1 MKKSEGYTMTK
12 KIIKRRMPVMLMAL
26 LFAAT
31 FSVGTVTASDITG
44 VTGSGGV
51 FNIDPTGQ
59 ITQDGKSIGFREY
72 NNFTLDNGDT
82 ANLKFD
88 SGINSFINMVNN
100 QINIDGLVQTTK
112 GGNFYKG
119 EAIFVSPQGMVVGP
133 NGVLNVGSLG
143 VYTPT
148 APGMK
153 MLKDGLN
160 NGTLTATYKGNQI
173 NLLDGIGW
181 HGNAPVVINGQINS
195 AAGVDLVANQFTLGS
210 TGQITSSGEALF
222 GALVNFPRLNDNA
235 NGVNI
240 RSYDR
245 QNNGFMHIDGKIVNN
260 GNSGVI
266 IQNRGSQGLNV
277 SSGAQIKTTNGELHL
292 VNSKGAMNVAGTLE
306 GNGNKVYLTNG
317 PQAGAMNFT
326 GKLNSNAGAEIYNR
340 SAAGATIAGEI
351 VNKGHGI
358 AITSEQGVLNLN
370 GKINNQ
376 NTDLVITNQG
386 QKLVTGT
393 NSNID
398 GSGKIQLSSK
408 GADGMEL
415 NGTIK
420 NSRNTLIT
428 NHTGKLTVNGTVE
441 NTAGKMNITQKGDDG
456 LELGANSKI
465 KSAGEEVLIQNV
477 GRGGFT
483 ADGSIE
489 SSAATYLQNAK
500 FAEGAMKIN
509 GDIDN
514 SGKVL
519 YIGNTS
525 AGGLE
530 ISESAVIKNK
540 NADIKIVNFAGNLD
554 DKGDISNENGNIYLT
569 NKGNGGLN
577 VEDTAILGA
586 DRGKLVV
593 QNFGTQG
600 MTIDGQVENKGYTAL
615 YNHAGDMNINSDVT
629 TIGARMNIQNSG
641 NGALNINDTANITN
655 EGMGRTYI
663 TNKGDGG
670 MNIDAD
676 VVGGGH
682 IIATNRKGG
691 MNIHSKVTSTKA
703 NVVLTNTGEQDMV
716 IDGTVRGNKVT
727 AYSKGNDIVLGNK
740 DTNQIS
746 INGLNKVSIT
756 TDNGSILNAGVDTH
770 LIKSG
775 GNLYMH
781 ANNGTIGTEPT
792 GGIGA
797 DSRDLT
803 KSVNVVVNGKVKA
816 FTTDPNNNGTINIAT
831 KGHNLKVDRIKADG
845 KVFLLTDQYVD
856 ADGVVHTGSI
866 LNRGTELDKYA
877 NVKGTTVDM
886 ISSGSIGTADRSLHF
901 RQTDP
906 SQKSNVLAAKDIH
919 MHHRGNESGESVNF
933 GTIKSKEGSI
943 DVNLISDGVIDNV
956 VAPGAINVYSRKENS
971 NLIVNNRSNNPNVIR
986 DYFDE
991 PVKTATTANNSTDT
1005 QPVESESDTHSPD
1018 EPTNNAGTEPESNI
1032 NSPDEPTNNVGTEP
1046 DPTMNDSVNPYTQ
1059 FTSSSTN
1066 HFFGMWMSR
1075 FPDYNDAAAM
1085 RVWLSEYPASGLCP
1099 DEVYPWL
1106 NGLPQEQ
1113 QDLGLKVVNWLTYYY
1128 PDNSNFNFDAWL
1140 AGNPLITGVAYGQT
1154 QLFSMQ

>member
-1 MKKSEGYTMTK
+1 MTKSEGYTMTK
-12 KIIKRRMPVMLMAL
+12 KIIKRRLPVMLMAL

-31 FSVGTVTASDITG
+31 FSVGAVSASDISG

-72 NNFTLDNGDT
+72 NNFKLDNGDT

-222 GALVNFPRLNDNA
+222 GALVNFPRLNNNA

-240 RSYDR
+240 RTYDR
-245 QNNGFMHIDGKIVNN
+245 QNNGFMKIDGKILNN

-266 IQNRGSQGLNV
+266 IQNRGSQGLTV
-277 SSGAQIKTTNGELHL
+277 SSGAQIKTSNGALHL
-292 VNSKGAMNVAGTLE
+292 VNSKGVMNVAGTLE
-306 GNGNKVYLTNG
+306 GNGDKVYLTNG

-340 SAAGATIAGEI
+340 SASGANIAGEI
-351 VNKGHGI
+351 VNKGNGL
-358 AITSEQGVLNLN
+358 AITSEQGVLNLD

-376 NTDLVITNQG
+376 NTELIITNQG
-386 QKLVTGT
+386 QKLITGA

-408 GADGMEL
+408 GANGMEL

-420 NSRNTLIT
+420 NSKNTLIT

-441 NTAGKMNITQKGDDG
+441 NTAGKMNITQKGDGG
-456 LELGANSKI
+456 LELGANSMI

-477 GRGGFT
+477 GKGGFT
-483 ADGSIE
+483 ADGDIE

-500 FAEGAMKIN
+500 YAEGAMKVN
-509 GDIDN
+509 GNIDN

-530 ISESAVIKNK
+530 IGENAKINNENAAIKV
-540 NADIKIVNFAGNLD
+540 VNFAGNLD
-554 DKGDISNENGNIYLT
+554 DKGEIANKNGNIYLT
-569 NKGNGGLN
+569 NKGSGGLN
-577 VEDTAILGA
+577 IKDTATVGA
-586 DRGKLVV
+586 DKGQLVV
-593 QNFGTQG
+593 QNMGSQG
-600 MTIDGQVENKGYTAL
+600 LTVDGEVTNKGYTAI
-615 YNHAGDMNINSDVT
+615 YNKAGDMNINSNVK
-629 TIGARMNIQNSG
+629 TIGAKLNIQNSG
-641 NGALNINDTANITN
+641 NGALNINDTAEIIN

-663 TNKGDGG
+663 TNKGAGG
-670 MNIDAD
+670 MNVDAT

-682 IIATNRKGG
+682 VILTNRNGG
-691 MNIHSKVTSTKA
+691 MKISSNVASTKS
-703 NVVLTNTGEQDMV
+703 NVVLTNTGNKNMV
-716 IDGTVRGNKVT
+716 VNGTVRGNKVT
-727 AYSKGNDIVLGNK
+727 AYSKGNDIVLGN
-740 DTNQIS
+740 TETEQIA
-746 INGLNKVSIT
+746 INGLKKVSIT
-756 TDNGSILNAGVDTH
+756 TDDGSILNAGVDTH

-781 ANNGTIGTEPT
+781 ANNGTIGTEPA
-792 GGIGA
+792 GGIGENA
-797 DSRDLT
+797 RDLT

-816 FTTDPNNNGTINIAT
+816 FTTDRNNNGTINIAT

-845 KVFLLTDQYVD
+845 KVFLLTDKYVD
-856 ADGVVHTGSI
+856 ENGVEHTGSI

-877 NVKGTTVDM
+877 NVKGTSINM
-886 ISSGSIGTADRSLHF
+886 LSSGSIGTADRPLHF

-906 SQKSNVLAAKDIH
+906 NQQSNVVAAKDIF
-919 MHHRGNESGESVNF
+919 MHARGNETGERVNF
-933 GTIKSKEGSI
+933 DVIKSKEGSI
-943 DVNLISDGVIDNV
+943 DVNIISDGVVNNAI
-956 VAPGAINVYSRKENS
+956 APGAVNVYARKAGS
-971 NLIVNNRSNNPNVIR
+971 DLRVNNVSNNPNVIR
-986 DYFDE
+986 DYFD
-991 PVKTATTANNSTDT
+991 ADI
-1005 QPVESESDTHSPD
+1005 D
-1018 EPTNNAGTEPESNI
+1018 E
-1032 NSPDEPTNNVGTEP
+1032 
-1046 DPTMNDSVNPYTQ
+1046 
-1059 FTSSSTN
+1059 
-1066 HFFGMWMSR
+1066 
-1075 FPDYNDAAAM
+1075 
-1085 RVWLSEYPASGLCP
+1085 
-1099 DEVYPWL
+1099 
-1106 NGLPQEQ
+1106 
-1113 QDLGLKVVNWLTYYY
+1113 
-1128 PDNSNFNFDAWL
+1128 
-1140 AGNPLITGVAYGQT
+1140 
-1154 QLFSMQ
+1154 